1 MLKRRSLAALPVL
14 LGAGC
19 SPAGLLNTLA
29 PDRLVARSI
38 RYGDGP
44 RHSLDV
50 YSAGQAGG
58 PVVLFLY
65 GGSWDS
71 GNKATYRFVGA
82 ALASLGFVVVIPDY
96 RLYPE
101 VRYPAFLED
110 NAAALDWTRRHIHR
124 FGGDGLPPFVMGHS
138 AGAYNAAM
146 LTLDPRWLGAFGRT
160 PRADLRGLVGL
171 AGPYDFLPLDSDE
184 LRDIFRPG
192 QPPRSTQPIEHVDGH
207 NPPVL
212 LLAGSADR
220 VVRPSNTIRLAQ
232 RIRERGGCVVSR
244 LYPGVGH
251 TEIIG
256 AFAGALRFL
265 APSLRDSARFIR
277 AVAAAQPPGCCPDLA
292 PSNVADSAQSG
303 SSDPPLVP

>member
-65 GGSWDS
+65 GGSWD
-71 GNKATYRFVGA
+71 
-82 ALASLGFVVVIPDY
+82 FVVVIPDY

-110 NAAALDWTRRHIHR
+110 NAAALDWTRRHIGR
-124 FGGDGLPPFVMGHS
+124 FGGGSLPPFVMGHS

-160 PRADLRGLVGL
+160 PRADLRGMVGL

-192 QPPRSTQPIEHVDGH
+192 QPPRSTQPIEHVDGR

-232 RIRERGGCVVSR
+232 RIRARGGCVESR

-251 TEIIG
+251 VEIIG

-277 AVAAAQPPGCCPDLA
+277 AVAAAQPPGCRPDLA

>member
-1 MLKRRSLAALPVL
+1 MLKRRSLAALPLL

-19 SPAGLLNTLA
+19 SPAGLLNALA

-38 RYGDGP
+38 PYGDGP
-44 RHSLDV
+44 RRSLDI
-50 YSAGQAGG
+50 YAAGQAGG

-71 GNKATYRFVGA
+71 GNKAMYRFVGA

-124 FGGDGLPPFVMGHS
+124 FGGDTSPPFLMGHS

-146 LTLDPRWLGAFGRT
+146 LTLDPRWLLAFGRT
-160 PRADLRGLVGL
+160 PRADLRGMVGL

-184 LRDIFRPG
+184 LRDIFLPGRPL
-192 QPPRSTQPIEHVDGH
+192 RSTQPIEHVDGQ

-212 LLAGSADR
+212 LLAGTADR

-232 RIRERGGCVVSR
+232 RIRAEGGFVEER

-251 TEIIG
+251 VEIIG
-256 AFAGALRFL
+256 AFAGTLRFL
-265 APSLRDSARFIR
+265 APSLRDCARFMHAAVSARLPVSR
-277 AVAAAQPPGCCPDLA
+277 PNSGAAAQP
-292 PSNVADSAQSG
+292 G
-303 SSDPPLVP
+303 SSDQPMVP